1 MGSPVAVYFCSFL
14 YIQRPFFL
22 LLCPVGKAALSRSQW
37 GRRGGGKGGGK
48 GRAGRH
54 GPKSKPKSKSK
65 SKPKSKPR
73 SPSPNQSPI
82 PRWTSSPSPNQSPI
96 PIWTSSPS
104 PNQSPT
110 KNWTS
115 SPSPTQSPTKVR
127 DFKSKSKQLDFKVQ
141 VQADWTSCASL
152 GGGGLLHSLSPRDIA
167 FSGGLNGFPHRSR

>member
-1 MGSPVAVYFCSFL
+1 M
-14 YIQRPFFL
+14 L
-22 LLCPVGKAALSRSQW
+22 LFRFAGGAAEAAA
-37 GRRGGGKGGGK
+37 GGG
-48 GRAGRH
+48 RAPPYGRH

-65 SKPKSKPR
+65 SKPKPKPR

-152 GGGGLLHSLSPRDIA
+152 VSCHHSRRFAVTVSALNYVPVYSSPFQESISYSWFCTGPILVTGDSAGFLLLTT
-167 FSGGLNGFPHRSR
+167 